1 MPEIANPPQ
10 TVNASVKAALA
21 LTGGA
26 LVVIALR
33 QLHIHFDIQPLRDL
47 VAASKG
53 VSSAHPL
60 AFPIAFFCAY
70 VATTAMCIPLEVP
83 FALLAGAFFG
93 LAGGVVVASFAS
105 VIGATIA
112 FLLARHLLRDRL
124 QRRFGA
130 RLEALNRGFACDGIV
145 YLINLRLL
153 PVVPFSLCNPLMGLT
168 TMPVATFFVVS
179 QACMIF
185 ATVIFVN
192 AGTQI
197 STLRSVDDI
206 MTPRLL
212 ISLAALGVLPFVAK
226 LVLRAIAPDRS
237 NPLAA
242 E

>member
-1 MPEIANPPQ
+1 MTA
-10 TVNASVKAALA
+10 AALA
-21 LTGGA
+21 
-26 LVVIALR
+26 VVVLL
-33 QLHIHFDIQPLRDL
+33 QLHVHLDLQPLRDL
-47 VAASKG
+47 VAASKH

-60 AFPIAFFCAY
+60 AFAVIFFCAY
-70 VATTAMCIPLEVP
+70 VVTTAMCIPFEIP

-124 QRRFGA
+124 QRRFGS
-130 RLEALNRGFACDGIV
+130 RLEALNRGFARDGIV

-168 TMPVATFFVVS
+168 TMPVVTFFAVS

-197 STLRSVDDI
+197 ATLQTTDDI
-206 MTPRLL
+206 MTPRMLV
-212 ISLAALGVLPFVAK
+212 SLAALGVLPFLAK
-226 LVLRAIAPDRS
+226 VVLRAVAPDRS
-237 NPLAA
+237 GPLAVK
-242 E
+242 